1 MYVGEAEVAALVLER
16 QSFMVDAEQMQQR
29 RVKVVHMDAVLDDVV
44 AVVVGL
50 ADDGAALRAA
60 AGHSQREAAAV
71 VITPKVI
78 LTQRALAVVGAAKLA
93 APDHQRVVEHPAL
106 L

>member
-1 MYVGEAEVAALVLER
+1 
-16 QSFMVDAEQMQQR
+16 MQQR
-29 RVKVVHMDAVLDDVV
+29 RVKVVHVDAVLDDVV

-60 AGHSQREAAAV
+60 AGHPQREAAAV

-93 APDHQRVVEHPAL
+93 TPNHQRVVEHPAL